1 MKRTP
6 QTSETGS
13 AEPGARTNE
22 SSSEPALPQE
32 IDESPQ
38 PEEEG
43 AEPRPVGKRAYRDE
57 RHGLEDTDRR
67 GGGEYQKRTQSDE
80 NANSNSATRNT
91 K

>member
-38 PEEEG
+38 PEEGG

-67 GGGEYQKRTQSDE
+67 GGEYQKRTQSDD
-80 NANSNSATRNT
+80 NANSNSATRKT